1 MPTIT
6 ISKLNKTIEVEL
18 GANLMLSLLNAGLP
32 VASSCA
38 GDGICGKCKLSII
51 TGNNQLSIE
60 TEDEIF
66 LKNKLSIQKD
76 LRISC
81 QTKVLGNIEVNASY
95 W

>member
-51 TGNNQLSIE
+51 KGNNQLSIE

-66 LKNKLSIQKD
+66 LKHKLSIQND

-81 QTKVLGNIEVNASY
+81 QTKVLGNIEVDASY